1 MTITKIRRIELYV
14 VTVFAVLVFC
24 LDFEFKYNE
33 AIRILSRMSLED
45 EPTSFFDLWQN
56 IFFPLL
62 SIYVAVLGCWLLVH
76 YYTIPKWFIEKKL
89 FKTGLLLLLGLGVIV
104 LGVYLQLSW
113 FKEIR
118 FKYDYDPSKD
128 LKTIIGTKVFSVFRI
143 RYWLELVVSATF
155 LIVIYEILAQLFYK
169 FHKQNKE
176 SNSTQT
182 KIYYE
187 TILVACLYFVF
198 RISRLLFRQKGF
210 QIRSYFRW
218 DYYGSYWENTFNL
231 DIVFD
236 LFVCAFF
243 IFLHSWAYHSIF
255 MMDKEQRKT
264 KDWFR
269 YLFVGSVIYY
279 LIQLY
284 IKADYQSNNLFDYPI
299 FYLFVVL
306 SPVTAFARYIY
317 TRPKIITE
325 RLTRKL
331 TQNQAELSSLKAQI
345 NPHFLFNAMNTL
357 YATAIEE
364 RAEQT
369 TKGIHQLSEMMRFMM
384 NENNQDQIDIQS
396 EVQYLRNYIDLQRL
410 RFVESDKFELKVEL
424 DDSLC
429 LHSIAPMLLVPFV
442 ENAFKH
448 GISLRQ
454 TSWIYVKLYCQN
466 QRLHFSVFNS
476 LHPKQD
482 QDPEK
487 YSSGIG
493 LVNVKKRLDLLYAKM
508 HSLTIH
514 RTEKEFSVVL
524 EIDFTSKQP
533 KSDPALAFYTD

>member
-24 LDFEFKYNE
+24 LDFQNNYQNVIQVLSKISVQEE
-33 AIRILSRMSLED
+33 IRIGTM
-45 EPTSFFDLWQN
+45 FDLWQN

-76 YYTIPKWFIEKKL
+76 YYTIPQWFANKNL
-89 FKTGLLLLLGLGVIV
+89 LKTIALLLLGFGILV
-104 LGVYLQLSW
+104 LGVYLYLE
-113 FKEIR
+113 FYKILR
-118 FKYDYDPSKD
+118 FRYDYKQAED
-128 LKTIIGTKVFSVFRI
+128 LRTVIGAKVMPVFRI
-143 RYWLELVVSATF
+143 KHWIETTATVAF
-155 LIVIYEILAQLFYK
+155 IIAVYEVLAQFFYK
-169 FHKQNKE
+169 YFEQIKT
-176 SNSTQT
+176 SDDART
-182 KIYYE
+182 KVYYE
-187 TILVACLYFVF
+187 TAALTWIYFCYLIAKNLIDNTESSYFNFVYG
-198 RISRLLFRQKGF
+198 LPNF
-210 QIRSYFRW
+210 QINVFV
-218 DYYGSYWENTFNL
+218 
-231 DIVFD
+231 IFD
-236 LFVCAFF
+236 LVRFLLIIV
-243 IFLHSWAYHSIF
+243 LHSWAYHLIF
-255 MMDKEQRKT
+255 FKDKNEREFKT
-264 KDWFR
+264 WVKIALIGLTAQCALRIVKSESYSDWPVD
-269 YLFVGSVIYY
+269 LFI
-279 LIQLY
+279 I
-284 IKADYQSNNLFDYPI
+284 PI
-299 FYLFVVL
+299 VALA
-306 SPVTAFARYIY
+306 TAAARYIY
-317 TRPKIITE
+317 ARPKIITD
-325 RLTRKL
+325 RLTKKL

-424 DDSLC
+424 DDTLC

-448 GISLRQ
+448 GISLRRE
-454 TSWIYVKLYCQN
+454 SWIYVKLHCQH

-476 LHPKQD
+476 VHPKQD

-524 EIDFTSKQP
+524 EIDFTSKQ
-533 KSDPALAFYTD
+533 SNIGSALDFYKN